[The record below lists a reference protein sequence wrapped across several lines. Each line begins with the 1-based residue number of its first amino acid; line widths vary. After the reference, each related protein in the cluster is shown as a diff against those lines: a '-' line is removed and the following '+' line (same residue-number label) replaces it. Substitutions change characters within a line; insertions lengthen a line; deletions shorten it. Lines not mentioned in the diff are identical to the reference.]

1 MAPKG
6 KSTKSKAK
14 GSNGELATGDWVVHL
29 AHGIGQ
35 VTAIESKL
43 VNDEEKD
50 FYRIETEDSTLWLP
64 VGTTLDERIRPVASQ
79 SKWKSILRLLKKPAK
94 QMETAHQKRK
104 KRIRDATLDGSLQS
118 TAKLIRDLWGR
129 KSERTLNET
138 ESRALKRLTERFVKE
153 WALSMEIT
161 EEEARQSFHQIVMDS
176 EEL

>member
-1 MAPKG
+1 MAAK
-6 KSTKSKAK
+6 KQTKKAK
-14 GSNGELATGDWVVHL
+14 AKASNGELSKGDWVVHL

-35 VTAIESKL
+35 VTAIESKS
-43 VNDEEKD
+43 VNDEETD

-129 KSERTLNET
+129 KGERSLNET
-138 ESRALKRLTERFVKE
+138 ESRALKRLTERFIKE
-153 WALSMEIT
+153 WALSMDIT
-161 EEEARQSFHQIVMDS
+161 EEEARKKFHQIVMDS
-176 EEL
+176 EE

>member
-1 MAPKG
+1 MAAKNKTKKAQS
-6 KSTKSKAK
+6 KS
-14 GSNGELATGDWVVHL
+14 SNGELAKGDWVVHL

-35 VTAIESKL
+35 VTAIESKM
-43 VNDEEKD
+43 VDDEETD

-64 VGTTLDERIRPVASQ
+64 VGATLDERIRPVASQ
-79 SKWKSILRLLKKPAK
+79 SKWKSILRLLRKPAK

-138 ESRALKRLTERFVKE
+138 ESRALKRLTERFIKE
-153 WALSMEIT
+153 WALSMDIT
-161 EEEARQSFHQIVMDS
+161 EEEARQKFHQIVMDA
-176 EEL
+176 ED

>member
-1 MAPKG
+1 MAAKKNTKNAQS
-6 KSTKSKAK
+6 KS
-14 GSNGELATGDWVVHL
+14 SNGELAKGDWVVHL

-35 VTAIESKL
+35 VTAIESKM
-43 VNDEEKD
+43 VDDEETD

-64 VGTTLDERIRPVASQ
+64 VGATLDERIRPVASQ
-79 SKWKSILRLLKKPAK
+79 SKWKSILRLLRKPAK

-138 ESRALKRLTERFVKE
+138 ESRALKRLTERFIKE
-153 WALSMEIT
+153 WALSMDIT
-161 EEEARQSFHQIVMDS
+161 EEEARQKFHQIVMDA
-176 EEL
+176 ED

>member
-1 MAPKG
+1 MAAK
-6 KSTKSKAK
+6 KKTKKAKSKS
-14 GSNGELATGDWVVHL
+14 SNGELAKGDWVVHL

-43 VNDEEKD
+43 VDDEETN

-64 VGTTLDERIRPVASQ
+64 VGAMLDERIRPVASQ

-94 QMETAHQKRK
+94 KMEKAHQKRK

-129 KSERTLNET
+129 KSERSLNET
-138 ESRALKRLTERFVKE
+138 ESRALKRLTERFIKE
-153 WALSMEIT
+153 WALSMDIT
-161 EEEARQSFHQIVMDS
+161 EEEARQKFHQIVMDS
-176 EEL
+176 EE